1 MSTTSKSNFLN
12 NTEAII
18 ENVITNKDHVIIET
32 NKGNAVLLSEDE
44 YDKLVFNVN
53 LYNYRNRVEK

>member
-18 ENVITNKDHVIIET
+18 ENIISNKDHVVVET
-32 NKGNAVLLSEDE
+32 ERGNVILIPEEE

-53 LYNYRNRVEK
+53 LSKYRNRAGD

>member
-18 ENVITNKDHVIIET
+18 ENIISNKDHVVVET
-32 NKGNAVLLSEDE
+32 DKGNVVLISEEE

-53 LYNYRNRVEK
+53 LSNYRNRAGD